1 MGNKHKRFLTNYTHS
16 KYFTPIIAC
25 LCFLAFASKAGA
37 QSFSVPLLNFYEF
50 GTELKE
56 QDRAIVAY
64 YMGQRKADE
73 RLRMYSGAGSD
84 YTLKYNTI
92 KREFGDSLLTLDNYG
107 LCKAMCSI
115 QENAGGVYM
124 RSWDA
129 RNEEDETPALQRLY
143 AYGIKNAK
151 NRTDFIHF
159 LVGYAERAPYDEE
172 RVIGEYLI
180 RECSDELDD
189 NLKYKAFEY
198 AIYGILETIDI
209 DDIRS
214 AETAYG
220 YCKDKLSLSQKLF
233 GEEDIRYYHDL
244 LFCAD
249 FACAPFINDR
259 EMIETL
265 YGYHQKYDR
274 AYRDGQIDNIFSD
287 PLYRLYSTKIGEK
300 DIDAAYKV
308 LNILM
313 SAADVDLTKYN
324 STNYNVSEYGES
336 QIVLM
341 YLKAQLDHWTG
352 KDGYEDIMKAA
363 YKLALKYLSPYGGFY
378 GIQEYIRPDYR
389 LLSDIIYWLK
399 ISYDSSDA
407 GDVYDAALFL
417 KGTVNNIASAVLTE
431 LDGSEDEELREYV
444 DSLRNNYDK
453 TPPWRNK
460 RNPFDTFVSPDFQK
474 WSARETKF
482 SERLDSF
489 GGPDNAVKIWESC
502 LIKWQQVRNGLQE
515 DETAIE
521 IVNSIPLLGGDIEY
535 KAIVL
540 NSNDDTPVA
549 VKLCT
554 DSELKKIMRNGNC
567 YDISS
572 TKLFDTIWKP
582 VAPYVK
588 AKVIHYSPIGIL
600 SNINIAAI
608 RDENGR
614 CLSDTY
620 DIRNCSST
628 GWLAGRSAQD
638 TFAKYERIELWGG
651 SHSIPETT
659 KEIKEICTIAREN
672 GVAATAHSVEECT
685 ERSFRAV
692 SGNHIPIIHI
702 AAHGFYFRAT
712 EHCHDGTTKQAKD
725 DGDNPLDRCGILL
738 ESETFKAGMHENNEA
753 DGVLLG
759 SEIARMNLVGTELVV
774 LSACKSGL
782 GDISDEGIIGLQRA
796 FRMAGAKTVIAA
808 LGNVPD
814 KATRAFMTEFYR
826 SLFAGKT
833 KRQTF
838 NDAVSFMKS
847 SPDYSPPRN
856 WAQFVMID

>member
-1 MGNKHKRFLTNYTHS
+1 MGNKHRRFLTNYTHS
-16 KYFTPIIAC
+16 KYFTPIIVC
-25 LCFLAFASKAGA
+25 LCFLAFVSKAGA
-37 QSFSVPLLNFYEF
+37 QSFSVPHLDFYEF

-56 QDRAIVAY
+56 QDHARVAY
-64 YMGQRKADE
+64 Y
-73 RLRMYSGAGSD
+73 
-84 YTLKYNTI
+84 I
-92 KREFGDSLLTLDNYG
+92 KREFGDSLLTSDNYG

-129 RNEEDETPALQRLY
+129 RDEEGETPALQRLY

-189 NLKYKAFEY
+189 KLKYKAFEY
-198 AIYGILETIDI
+198 AICGILETIDI
-209 DDIRS
+209 DDIS
-214 AETAYG
+214 TAETAYG

-233 GEEDIRYYHDL
+233 GEEGIEYYHDL

-249 FACAPFINDR
+249 FACEPFIDDR

-265 YGYHQKYDR
+265 FGYHQKYDR
-274 AYRDGQIDNIFSD
+274 TYRDGQIKNIFSD

-313 SAADVDLTKYN
+313 SATDVDLTKYN
-324 STNYNVSEYGES
+324 STNYDVSEYGES
-336 QIVLM
+336 QIVLL

-378 GIQEYIRPDYR
+378 GIKKYIRPNYR
-389 LLSDIIYWLK
+389 LLADIIFWLK
-399 ISYDSSDA
+399 ISYDSADA

-431 LDGSEDEELREYV
+431 LDCSEDEELREYV

-460 RNPFDTFVSPDFQK
+460 RNPFDKFGSPDFQK

-502 LIKWQQVRNGLQE
+502 LIKWPQVRNGLQE

-540 NSNDDTPVA
+540 NPSDDNPA
-549 VKLCT
+549 IVKLCT
-554 DSELKKIMRNGNC
+554 DSELKKILRNGNC
-567 YDISS
+567 YDVSS
-572 TKLFDTIWKP
+572 TKLFETVWKP
-582 VAPYVK
+582 VATYVK

-608 RDENGR
+608 HDENGR

-628 GWLAGRSAQD
+628 GWLAGRSEPD
-638 TFAKYERIELWGG
+638 TFAKHERIELWGG
-651 SHSIPETT
+651 SHSIPETA
-659 KEIKEICTIAREN
+659 KEIEEICTIAKEN
-672 GVAATAHSVEECT
+672 GIAATAHSERECT
-685 ERSFRAV
+685 ERSFRAA

-712 EHCHDGTTKQAKD
+712 EHYCTTQQAKD
-725 DGDNPLDRCGILL
+725 EGDNPLDRCGILL

-753 DGVLLG
+753 DGILLG
-759 SEIARMNLVGTELVV
+759 SEIARMNLVGTDLVV

-826 SLFAGKT
+826 SLFSGKT
-833 KRQTF
+833 KRQAF

-847 SPDYSPPRN
+847 STDYSSPRN

>member
-16 KYFTPIIAC
+16 KYFTPIIVC
-25 LCFLAFASKAGA
+25 LCFLAFVSKAGA
-37 QSFSVPLLNFYEF
+37 QSFSVPHLCFYEF

-56 QDRAIVAY
+56 QDRARVAY
-64 YMGQRKADE
+64 Y
-73 RLRMYSGAGSD
+73 
-84 YTLKYNTI
+84 I

-129 RNEEDETPALQRLY
+129 RDEEDETPALQRLY

-189 NLKYKAFEY
+189 KLKYKAFEY
-198 AIYGILETIDI
+198 AICGILETIDI
-209 DDIRS
+209 EDIS
-214 AETAYG
+214 TAETAYG

-233 GEEDIRYYHDL
+233 GEEGIEYYHDL

-249 FACAPFINDR
+249 FACEPFIDDR

-265 YGYHQKYDR
+265 FGYHQKYDR
-274 AYRDGQIDNIFSD
+274 TYRDGKIKNIFSD

-313 SAADVDLTKYN
+313 SATDVDLTKYN
-324 STNYNVSEYGES
+324 STNYDVSEYGES
-336 QIVLM
+336 QIVLL

-378 GIQEYIRPDYR
+378 GIKEYIRPNYR
-389 LLSDIIYWLK
+389 LLADIIFWLK
-399 ISYDSSDA
+399 ISYDSADA

-431 LDGSEDEELREYV
+431 LDCSEDEELREYV

-460 RNPFDTFVSPDFQK
+460 RNPFDIFDSPDFQK

-502 LIKWQQVRNGLQE
+502 LIKWPQVRNGLQE

-540 NSNDDTPVA
+540 NPSDDNPIA

-554 DSELKKIMRNGNC
+554 DSVLKKILRNGNC
-567 YDISS
+567 YDVSS
-572 TKLFDTIWKP
+572 TKLFETVWKP

-608 RDENGR
+608 HDENGR

-628 GWLAGRSAQD
+628 GWLAGRSEQA

-651 SHSIPETT
+651 SHSIPETA
-659 KEIKEICTIAREN
+659 KEIEEICTIAKEN
-672 GVAATAHSVEECT
+672 GIAAAAHSERECT

-702 AAHGFYFRAT
+702 AAHGFYFRAA
-712 EHCHDGTTKQAKD
+712 EHYGTTQQAKD
-725 DGDNPLDRCGILL
+725 EGDNPLDRCGILL

-753 DGVLLG
+753 DGILLG
-759 SEIARMNLVGTELVV
+759 SEIARMNLVGTDLVV

-826 SLFAGKT
+826 SLFSGKT
-833 KRQTF
+833 KRQAF

-847 SPDYSPPRN
+847 STDYSSPRN

>member
-1 MGNKHKRFLTNYTHS
+1 MGNKRKRFLTNYTHS

-25 LCFLAFASKAGA
+25 LCFLAFVSKAGA
-37 QSFSVPLLNFYEF
+37 QSFSVPLLDFYEF

-56 QDRAIVAY
+56 QDRARVAY
-64 YMGQRKADE
+64 Y
-73 RLRMYSGAGSD
+73 
-84 YTLKYNTI
+84 I
-92 KREFGDSLLTLDNYG
+92 KLESGDSLLTLDNYD

-115 QENAGGVYM
+115 QENAGGVYT
-124 RSWDA
+124 RSWDS
-129 RNEEDETPALQRLY
+129 REEDGETPALQRLY

-159 LVGYAERAPYDEE
+159 LIGYAERAPYDEE

-189 NLKYKAFEY
+189 KLKYKAFEY

-209 DDIRS
+209 DDISS

-233 GEEDIRYYHDL
+233 GEEGIEYYHDL

-249 FACAPFINDR
+249 FACEPFINDR

-265 YGYHQKYDR
+265 FCYHQKFDR

-287 PLYRLYSTKIGEK
+287 PLFKLYSTKIGEK

-313 SAADVDLTKYN
+313 SATDVDLTKYN
-324 STNYNVSEYGES
+324 STNYYVSEYGES
-336 QIVLM
+336 QIVLL

-378 GIQEYIRPDYR
+378 GIKEYIRPNYR
-389 LLSDIIYWLK
+389 LLSDIIFWLK
-399 ISYDSSDA
+399 FSYDSADA

-431 LDGSEDEELREYV
+431 LDGSEDEELRKYV

-453 TPPWRNK
+453 TPLWRNK
-460 RNPFDTFVSPDFQK
+460 RNPFDTFFSPDFQK
-474 WSARETKF
+474 WSARETGF

-502 LIKWQQVRNGLQE
+502 LIKWPQVRNGLQE

-540 NSNDDTPVA
+540 NPSDDKPVA

-554 DSELKKIMRNGNC
+554 DSELKKILRNGNC
-567 YDISS
+567 YDVSS
-572 TKLFDTIWKP
+572 TKLFETVWKP

-588 AKVIHYSPIGIL
+588 GKVIHYSPIGIL

-608 RDENGR
+608 RDKNGR

-628 GWLAGRSAQD
+628 GWLAGRNEPD

-651 SHSIPETT
+651 SHSIPETA
-659 KEIKEICTIAREN
+659 KEIEEICTIAKEN
-672 GVAATAHSVEECT
+672 GIAATAHSGRECT

-712 EHCHDGTTKQAKD
+712 ERTTEETKD
-725 DGDNPLDRCGILL
+725 NGDNPLDRCGILL

-753 DGVLLG
+753 DGILLG
-759 SEIARMNLVGTELVV
+759 SEIARMNLVGTDLVV

-826 SLFAGKT
+826 SLFSGKT
-833 KRQTF
+833 KRQAF

-847 SPDYSPPRN
+847 SPDYSSPRN

>member
-16 KYFTPIIAC
+16 KYFTPIIVC
-25 LCFLAFASKAGA
+25 LCFLAFVSKAGA
-37 QSFSVPLLNFYEF
+37 QSFSVPHLDFYEF

-56 QDRAIVAY
+56 QDRARVAY
-64 YMGQRKADE
+64 Y
-73 RLRMYSGAGSD
+73 
-84 YTLKYNTI
+84 I
-92 KREFGDSLLTLDNYG
+92 KREFGDSLLTSDNYG

-129 RNEEDETPALQRLY
+129 RDEEGETPALQRLY

-189 NLKYKAFEY
+189 KLKYKAFEY

-209 DDIRS
+209 DDISS

-233 GEEDIRYYHDL
+233 GEEGIEYYHDL

-249 FACAPFINDR
+249 FACEPFINDR

-265 YGYHQKYDR
+265 FCYHQKFDR
-274 AYRDGQIDNIFSD
+274 TYRDGQIKNIFSD

-313 SAADVDLTKYN
+313 SATDVDLTKYN
-324 STNYNVSEYGES
+324 STNYDVSEYGES
-336 QIVLM
+336 QIVLL

-378 GIQEYIRPDYR
+378 GIEEYIRPNYR
-389 LLSDIIYWLK
+389 LLSDIIFWLK
-399 ISYDSSDA
+399 ISYDSADA

-431 LDGSEDEELREYV
+431 LDCSEDEELREYV

-453 TPPWRNK
+453 TPLWRNK
-460 RNPFDTFVSPDFQK
+460 RNPFDIFDSPDFQK

-502 LIKWQQVRNGLQE
+502 LIKWPQVRNGLQE

-540 NSNDDTPVA
+540 NSSDDNPA
-549 VKLCT
+549 IVKLCT
-554 DSELKKIMRNGNC
+554 DSELKKILRNGNC
-567 YDISS
+567 YDASS
-572 TKLFDTIWKP
+572 TKLFETVWEP
-582 VAPYVK
+582 VAPYIK

-608 RDENGR
+608 RDKNGR

-628 GWLAGRSAQD
+628 GWLAGRSEPD

-651 SHSIPETT
+651 SHSIPETA
-659 KEIKEICTIAREN
+659 KEIKEICTIAKEN
-672 GVAATAHSVEECT
+672 GIAATAHSERECT

-712 EHCHDGTTKQAKD
+712 ERTTEQAKD
-725 DGDNPLDRCGILL
+725 NGDNPLDRCGILL

-753 DGVLLG
+753 DGILLG
-759 SEIARMNLVGTELVV
+759 SEIARMNLVGTDLVV

-826 SLFAGKT
+826 GLFSGKT
-833 KRQTF
+833 KRQAF

-847 SPDYSPPRN
+847 STDYSSPRN

>member
-1 MGNKHKRFLTNYTHS
+1 MGNKRKRFLANYTHS

-25 LCFLAFASKAGA
+25 LCFLAFVSKAGA
-37 QSFSVPLLNFYEF
+37 QNFSVPHLDFYEF

-56 QDRAIVAY
+56 QDRARVAY
-64 YMGQRKADE
+64 Y
-73 RLRMYSGAGSD
+73 
-84 YTLKYNTI
+84 I

-124 RSWDA
+124 RSWDV
-129 RNEEDETPALQRLY
+129 RDEEKETPALQRLY

-159 LVGYAERAPYDEE
+159 LVGYAERAPPYDEE

-189 NLKYKAFEY
+189 KLKYKAFEY

-209 DDIRS
+209 DDISS

-220 YCKDKLSLSQKLF
+220 YCKEKLSLSQKLF
-233 GEEDIRYYHDL
+233 GEESIEYYHDL

-265 YGYHQKYDR
+265 FGYHQKFDR
-274 AYRDGQIDNIFSD
+274 AYRDGRIDNIFSD
-287 PLYRLYSTKIGEK
+287 PLFKLYSTKIGEK

-313 SAADVDLTKYN
+313 SATDVDLTKYN
-324 STNYNVSEYGES
+324 STNYYVSEYGES
-336 QIVLM
+336 QIVLL

-378 GIQEYIRPDYR
+378 GIEEYIRPNYR
-389 LLSDIIYWLK
+389 LLSDIIFWLK
-399 ISYDSSDA
+399 ISYDSADA

-482 SERLDSF
+482 CERLDSF

-502 LIKWQQVRNGLQE
+502 LIKWPQVRNGLQE

-540 NSNDDTPVA
+540 NPSDDKPVA

-554 DSELKKIMRNGNC
+554 DSELKKILRNGNC
-567 YDISS
+567 YDVSS
-572 TKLFDTIWKP
+572 TKLFETVWKP

-588 AKVIHYSPIGIL
+588 GKVIHYSPIGIL

-608 RDENGR
+608 RDKNGR

-628 GWLAGRSAQD
+628 GWLAGRNEPD

-651 SHSIPETT
+651 SHSIPETA
-659 KEIKEICTIAREN
+659 KEIEEICTIAKEN
-672 GVAATAHSVEECT
+672 GIAATAHSGRECT

-712 EHCHDGTTKQAKD
+712 ERTTEQAKD
-725 DGDNPLDRCGILL
+725 NGDNPLDRCGILL

-753 DGVLLG
+753 DGILLG
-759 SEIARMNLVGTELVV
+759 SEIARMNLVGTDLVV

-826 SLFAGKT
+826 SLFSGKT
-833 KRQTF
+833 KRQAF

-847 SPDYSPPRN
+847 STDYSYPRN

>member
-16 KYFTPIIAC
+16 KYFTPIIVC
-25 LCFLAFASKAGA
+25 LCFLAFVSKAGA
-37 QSFSVPLLNFYEF
+37 QSFSVPHLCFYEF

-56 QDRAIVAY
+56 QDRARVAY
-64 YMGQRKADE
+64 Y
-73 RLRMYSGAGSD
+73 
-84 YTLKYNTI
+84 I

-129 RNEEDETPALQRLY
+129 RDEEDETPALQRLY

-189 NLKYKAFEY
+189 KLKYKAFEY
-198 AIYGILETIDI
+198 AICGILETIDI
-209 DDIRS
+209 EDIS
-214 AETAYG
+214 TAETAYG

-233 GEEDIRYYHDL
+233 GEEGIEYYHDL

-249 FACAPFINDR
+249 FACEPFIDDR

-265 YGYHQKYDR
+265 FGYHQKYDR
-274 AYRDGQIDNIFSD
+274 TYRDGKIKNIFSD

-313 SAADVDLTKYN
+313 SATDVDLTKYN
-324 STNYNVSEYGES
+324 STNYDVSEYGES
-336 QIVLM
+336 QIVLL

-378 GIQEYIRPDYR
+378 GIKEYIRPNYR
-389 LLSDIIYWLK
+389 LLADIIFWLK
-399 ISYDSSDA
+399 ISYDSADA

-431 LDGSEDEELREYV
+431 LDCSEDEELREYV

-460 RNPFDTFVSPDFQK
+460 RNPFDKFGSPDFQK

-502 LIKWQQVRNGLQE
+502 LIKWPQVRNGLQE

-540 NSNDDTPVA
+540 NPSDDNPA
-549 VKLCT
+549 IVKLCT
-554 DSELKKIMRNGNC
+554 DSELKKILRNGNC
-567 YDISS
+567 YDVSS
-572 TKLFDTIWKP
+572 TKLFETVWKP

-608 RDENGR
+608 HDENGR

-628 GWLAGRSAQD
+628 GWLAGRSEPD
-638 TFAKYERIELWGG
+638 TFAKHERIELWGG
-651 SHSIPETT
+651 SHSIPETA
-659 KEIKEICTIAREN
+659 KEIEEICTIAKEN
-672 GVAATAHSVEECT
+672 GIAATAHSERECT
-685 ERSFRAV
+685 ERSFRAA

-712 EHCHDGTTKQAKD
+712 EQAKD
-725 DGDNPLDRCGILL
+725 EGDNPLDRCGILL
-738 ESETFKAGMHENNEA
+738 ESETFKAWMHENNEA
-753 DGVLLG
+753 DGILLG
-759 SEIARMNLVGTELVV
+759 SEIARMNLVGTDLVV

-826 SLFAGKT
+826 SLFSGKT
-833 KRQTF
+833 KRQAF

-847 SPDYSPPRN
+847 STDYSSPRN

>member
-16 KYFTPIIAC
+16 KYFTPIIVC
-25 LCFLAFASKAGA
+25 LCFLAFVSKAGA
-37 QSFSVPLLNFYEF
+37 QSFSVPHLDFYEF

-56 QDRAIVAY
+56 QDRARVAY
-64 YMGQRKADE
+64 Y
-73 RLRMYSGAGSD
+73 
-84 YTLKYNTI
+84 I
-92 KREFGDSLLTLDNYG
+92 KQEFGDSLLTLDNYG

-124 RSWDA
+124 RSWDV
-129 RNEEDETPALQRLY
+129 RDEVDETPALQRLY

-189 NLKYKAFEY
+189 KLKYKAFEY
-198 AIYGILETIDI
+198 AICGILETIDI
-209 DDIRS
+209 DDIS
-214 AETAYG
+214 AAETAYG

-233 GEEDIRYYHDL
+233 GEEGIEYYHDL

-249 FACAPFINDR
+249 FACEPFIDDR

-265 YGYHQKYDR
+265 FGYHQKYDR
-274 AYRDGQIDNIFSD
+274 TYRDGQIKNIFSD

-313 SAADVDLTKYN
+313 SATDVDLTKYN
-324 STNYNVSEYGES
+324 STNYDVSEYGES
-336 QIVLM
+336 QIVLL

-363 YKLALKYLSPYGGFY
+363 YKLTLKYLSPYGGFY
-378 GIQEYIRPDYR
+378 GIKEYIRPNYR
-389 LLSDIIYWLK
+389 LLADIIFWLK
-399 ISYDSSDA
+399 ISYDLADA

-431 LDGSEDEELREYV
+431 LDCSEDEELREYV

-460 RNPFDTFVSPDFQK
+460 RNPFDIFDSPDFQK

-502 LIKWQQVRNGLQE
+502 LIKWPQVRNGLQE

-540 NSNDDTPVA
+540 NPSDDDPIA

-554 DSELKKIMRNGNC
+554 DSELKKILRNGNC
-567 YDISS
+567 YDVSS
-572 TKLFDTIWKP
+572 TKLFETVWKP

-588 AKVIHYSPIGIL
+588 GKVIHYSPIGIL

-608 RDENGR
+608 RDKNGR

-628 GWLAGRSAQD
+628 GWLAGRSEQA

-651 SHSIPETT
+651 SHSIPETA
-659 KEIKEICTIAREN
+659 KEIEEICTIAKEN
-672 GVAATAHSVEECT
+672 GIAATAHSSKECT

-712 EHCHDGTTKQAKD
+712 ERTTEQAKD
-725 DGDNPLDRCGILL
+725 NGDNPLDRCGILL

-753 DGVLLG
+753 DGILLG
-759 SEIARMNLVGTELVV
+759 SEIARMNLVGTDLVV
-774 LSACKSGL
+774 LAACKSGL

-814 KATRAFMTEFYR
+814 KATRTFMTEFYR
-826 SLFAGKT
+826 SLFSGKT
-833 KRQTF
+833 KRQAF

-847 SPDYSPPRN
+847 STDCSSPRN

>member
-1 MGNKHKRFLTNYTHS
+1 MGNKRKRFLTNYTHS

-25 LCFLAFASKAGA
+25 LCFLAFVSKAGA
-37 QSFSVPLLNFYEF
+37 QNFSVPHLDFYEF

-56 QDRAIVAY
+56 QDRARVAY
-64 YMGQRKADE
+64 Y
-73 RLRMYSGAGSD
+73 
-84 YTLKYNTI
+84 I

-124 RSWDA
+124 RSWDV
-129 RNEEDETPALQRLY
+129 RDEEKETPALQRLY

-189 NLKYKAFEY
+189 KLKYKAFEY

-209 DDIRS
+209 DDISS

-220 YCKDKLSLSQKLF
+220 YCRDKLSLSQKLF
-233 GEEDIRYYHDL
+233 GEESIEYYHDL

-259 EMIETL
+259 EMVETL
-265 YGYHQKYDR
+265 FGYHQKYDR

-287 PLYRLYSTKIGEK
+287 PLFKLYSTKIGEK
-300 DIDAAYKV
+300 DIDAAYNV

-313 SAADVDLTKYN
+313 SATDVDLTKYN
-324 STNYNVSEYGES
+324 STNYDVSEYGES
-336 QIVLM
+336 QIVLL

-378 GIQEYIRPDYR
+378 GIEEYIRPNYR
-389 LLSDIIYWLK
+389 LLSDIIFWLK
-399 ISYDSSDA
+399 ISYDSADA

-460 RNPFDTFVSPDFQK
+460 RNPFDTFVSPYFQK

-482 SERLDSF
+482 CERLDSF

-502 LIKWQQVRNGLQE
+502 LIKWPQVRNGLQE

-540 NSNDDTPVA
+540 NQSDDNPVA

-554 DSELKKIMRNGNC
+554 DSELKKILRNGNC
-567 YDISS
+567 YDASS
-572 TKLFDTIWKP
+572 TKLFETVWKP

-588 AKVIHYSPIGIL
+588 GKVIHYSPIGIL

-608 RDENGR
+608 RDKNGR

-620 DIRNCSST
+620 DIRSCSST
-628 GWLAGRSAQD
+628 GWLAGRSEQA

-651 SHSIPETT
+651 SHSIPETA
-659 KEIKEICTIAREN
+659 KEIEEICTIAREN

-712 EHCHDGTTKQAKD
+712 ERTTEETKD
-725 DGDNPLDRCGILL
+725 NGDNPLDRCGILL

-753 DGVLLG
+753 DGILLG
-759 SEIARMNLVGTELVV
+759 SEIARMNLVGTDLVV

-826 SLFAGKT
+826 SLFSGKT
-833 KRQTF
+833 KRQAF

-847 SPDYSPPRN
+847 SPDYSSPRN